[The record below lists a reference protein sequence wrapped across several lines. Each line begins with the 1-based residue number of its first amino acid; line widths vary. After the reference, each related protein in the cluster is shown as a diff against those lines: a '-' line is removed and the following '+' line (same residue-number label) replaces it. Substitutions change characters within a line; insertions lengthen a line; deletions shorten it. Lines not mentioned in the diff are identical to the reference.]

1 MLPHFLQV
9 KITYAMFIL
18 CYKLAMDNLSTI
30 LVTNETVTTNKQPVR
45 SESGSSGG
53 AGPPALRL
61 SVFSLQ
67 LHDKKSRVVDIRKVR
82 VSATCRLSTSCFDN
96 LR

>member
-45 SESGSSGG
+45 SESGSIWRRG
-53 AGPPALRL
+53 A
-61 SVFSLQ
+61 S
-67 LHDKKSRVVDIRKVR
+67 
-82 VSATCRLSTSCFDN
+82 SAEVISI
-96 LR
+96 